1 MKKVSGYIA
10 FIACLACVLYFNS
23 NVVGQEGEIKVT
35 GKIIEIAADEHIIQV
50 KNRNY
55 IVTAVFIDDGV
66 TVEPTPGFFGDLKV
80 GSIVELHIIG
90 KSDGFWQA
98 NEVIVFKGDKEK
110 EALKNLN

>member
-10 FIACLACVLYFNS
+10 FIACLVCALYLNS
-23 NVVGQEGEIKVT
+23 NAVGQEQEIKVT
-35 GKIIEIAADEHIIQV
+35 GKIIEIATDEHIIQV

-80 GSIVELHIIG
+80 GSVVELHVMG
-90 KSDGFWQA
+90 KSDGFWKA
-98 NEVIVFKGDKEK
+98 NEVIMFTGDKEK
-110 EALKNLN
+110 EVLRNLN